1 MRTDADSMRR
11 RIVEVKKTSLIRQS
25 IIRMAPQRG
34 ETSRQEAGEGSNGIF
49 EEEEDHGSNVEEV
62 RSPGP
67 TESEERAAEANE
79 IR

>member
-1 MRTDADSMRR
+1 
-11 RIVEVKKTSLIRQS
+11 
-25 IIRMAPQRG
+25 MAPQRG
-34 ETSRQEAGEGSNGIF
+34 ETSRREAGEGSNGIF